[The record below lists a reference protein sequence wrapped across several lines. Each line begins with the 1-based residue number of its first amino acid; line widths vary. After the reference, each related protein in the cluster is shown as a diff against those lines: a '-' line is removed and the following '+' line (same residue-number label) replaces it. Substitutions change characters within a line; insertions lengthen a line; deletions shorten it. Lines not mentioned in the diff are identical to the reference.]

1 MRTRSHGWRG
11 GVTGKQHL
19 RKDNEGTARGRLAQM
34 DDAQLQRDHALH
46 NQHDE
51 EAAHGEYPALVRGNS
66 CSAQLITSGEH
77 ENSALFEITIEI

>member
-1 MRTRSHGWRG
+1 
-11 GVTGKQHL
+11 
-19 RKDNEGTARGRLAQM
+19 M

-66 CSAQLITSGEH
+66 SSAQLITSGEH
-77 ENSALFEITIEI
+77 ENSALFEITI